1 MIRNIYIDT
10 SVFGGYYDTEFAIDT
25 RQFFD
30 KVINDKIT
38 IFVSDNV
45 TTELENAP
53 DNVKEFYKKIPQEI
67 IKIIEIKDDIQ
78 TLADKYIEAN
88 VVSKKHHSDC
98 IHIAAATI
106 SNADIVVS

>member
-25 RQFFD
+25 RQFFE

-38 IFVSDNV
+38 ILVSDIVTNELKTAPKNV
-45 TTELENAP
+45 V
-53 DNVKEFYKKIPQEI
+53 DFYYSLPKDI
-67 IKIIEIKDDIQ
+67 IKQIDITDEIK

-88 VVSKKHHSDC
+88 ILNAKHLHDC
-98 IHIAAATI
+98 
-106 SNADIVVS
+106 